1 MHTARRGA
9 THKSNEAILAK
20 QSIVAQNTTMKSI
33 QYTEHGSEYDV
44 MLQLVD
50 DGVAADATSAPPPE
64 GFATVKIVA
73 ASGNP
78 IDFKVAQGGLK
89 GAWDCP
95 LPMAMGYDF
104 SGTIVAVSAD
114 GADSSASFKV
124 GDDVFAVNWGQ
135 VSYKWVHSNSY
146 ARRILRYRNTFR
158 SSK

>member
-1 MHTARRGA
+1 
-9 THKSNEAILAK
+9 
-20 QSIVAQNTTMKSI
+20 MKAI
-33 QYTEHGSEYDV
+33 QYTEHGSDYDA

-50 DGVAADATSAPPPE
+50 DGVAADATSTPPPA

-135 VSYKWVHSNSY
+135 VS
-146 ARRILRYRNTFR
+146 
-158 SSK
+158 

>member
-1 MHTARRGA
+1 
-9 THKSNEAILAK
+9 
-20 QSIVAQNTTMKSI
+20 MKSI
-33 QYTEHGSEYDV
+33 QYTEHGSDYDA

-50 DGVAADATSAPPPE
+50 DGGTAADATSTTPPP

-95 LPMAMGYDF
+95 LPMVMGYDF
-104 SGTIVAVSAD
+104 SGTIVAISTDGAD
-114 GADSSASFKV
+114 GADPSASFKV

-135 VSYKWVHSNSY
+135 VS
-146 ARRILRYRNTFR
+146 T
-158 SSK
+158 

>member
-1 MHTARRGA
+1 
-9 THKSNEAILAK
+9 
-20 QSIVAQNTTMKSI
+20 MKAI
-33 QYTEHGSEYDV
+33 QYTEHGSDYDA

-50 DGVAADATSAPPPE
+50 DGVAADATSTPPPA

-95 LPMAMGYDF
+95 LPMVMGYDF

>member
-1 MHTARRGA
+1 
-9 THKSNEAILAK
+9 
-20 QSIVAQNTTMKSI
+20 MKSI
-33 QYTEHGSEYDV
+33 QYTEHGSDYDA

-50 DGVAADATSAPPPE
+50 DGVAADAASTPPSS

-104 SGTIVAVSAD
+104 LEPLWPSPPMVPTLLHPSRLAMMSLPSI
-114 GADSSASFKV
+114 
-124 GDDVFAVNWGQ
+124 GD
-135 VSYKWVHSNSY
+135 
-146 ARRILRYRNTFR
+146 R
-158 SSK
+158 